1 MRRERSPCLADT
13 YITGLISAQWPLA
26 QCWRPLPRSRG
37 FLGQNAAALIALLGV
52 LIASGLGFWQWR
64 RSQQATE
71 ALDRAKLQWEREKIG
86 LEDQLTRERV
96 NLEDRLTRER
106 ARLDDQQRADAR
118 RAKAEEAMQARL
130 RQQMEDADSIGRQ
143 AIAYRRALVSEL
155 RNLKILDMSKPL
167 DLEALY
173 VQVQVREEE
182 PSRYVAEDEIGKLA
196 QGDPEQLLR
205 LSQTRVVERV
215 AQALAPEEALRRFN
229 RIAVLGDPGAGKTTM
244 LRHLA
249 FRSARGELGEQLTLP
264 VYIELRRFVD
274 SGLADLLE
282 FAAAD
287 WSERYGFTDARP
299 YLEQELAAGRSAL
312 LLDGLDEVLGGDTI
326 EAATVAY
333 NRVTEEVARLA
344 TRFPGAPIAVT
355 CRRASSGG
363 SLTAFQT
370 LEVLDF
376 SWDQIQVFV
385 SNWFAGDPAKGD
397 GLRRALTGDLRMQ
410 TMAANPLILSL
421 IAIVYDQELELS
433 LSSARSFTTRCVE
446 VLLKEWDAH
455 RNIRRLPAS
464 PRPQAGPARTRSPGI
479 STSAAGATSPSR
491 NCWRWWPSSCRRSP
505 CRPTTRPRSW
515 TRSRR
520 TTGCSRYRPRAG
532 TASST

>member
-1 MRRERSPCLADT
+1 M
-13 YITGLISAQWPLA
+13 
-26 QCWRPLPRSRG
+26 
-37 FLGQNAAALIALLGV
+37 
-52 LIASGLGFWQWR
+52 
-64 RSQQATE
+64 
-71 ALDRAKLQWEREKIG
+71 
-86 LEDQLTRERV
+86 
-96 NLEDRLTRER
+96 
-106 ARLDDQQRADAR
+106 
-118 RAKAEEAMQARL
+118 
-130 RQQMEDADSIGRQ
+130 
-143 AIAYRRALVSEL
+143 
-155 RNLKILDMSKPL
+155 
-167 DLEALY
+167 
-173 VQVQVREEE
+173 
-182 PSRYVAEDEIGKLA
+182 
-196 QGDPEQLLR
+196 LR

-264 VYIELRRFVD
+264 VYIELRRSVD

-355 CRRASSGG
+355 CRRAGWRG
-363 SLTAFQT
+363 NLTAFQT

-385 SNWFAGDPAKGD
+385 NNWFAGDPAKGD

-421 IAIVYDQELELS
+421 IAIVYDQELELPERRAQ
-433 LSSARSFTTRCVE
+433 LYHRCVE

-455 RNIRRLPAS
+455 RNIRRFARFTPDRKRDLLDEIAWHFHQRGWRYFPESELLALVAEFLPTIALSADDAAEILDEIAAHYGLLKVQAQGWYGFLHLTLQEYFAAVAANERGTEALDLVIRNRHDPWWQEVVLLLSGRMTDATPLLLGILGRSAQAAPPPPTRAWPPTTTCSTATSCWPAAAWWEPRASARRGCGSGSSVKYGSSYSGRRRPAIRRRPAACS
-464 PRPQAGPARTRSPGI
+464 PRSAANRSP
-479 STSAAGATSPSR
+479 R
-491 NCWRWWPSSCRRSP
+491 SCCGSCGTRR
-505 CRPTTRPRSW
+505 RPRSRLPSSASG
-515 TRSRR
+515 TPPSHRA
-520 TTGCSRYRPRAG
+520 CSRYCREPPR
-532 TASST
+532 